1 MNLNKKEEKEMPIL
15 GNNSF
20 NKKTVKFS
28 VNSLGKSSGNLLER
42 LKNLSKKDIAFVI
55 AGLGILVMAPIAE
68 FFLSKPQPDNLLA
81 PGFGERKASE
91 SGGLNLYDSGV
102 NALSS
107 GSPDGS
113 GEVITPLTARDP
125 SSLIVGAQQTPP
137 PPPPPQTTFRDSMK
151 DVAEK
156 SFSQAVKSSP
166 APFIPPKMN
175 ASLRGFSSFFGG
187 GESSRSSGSLG
198 GGANV
203 LATAKKAS
211 TKTEKRSM
219 VGPVAIPGYKGV
231 ASNTPNSASKGALEQ
246 LRNQAGKAAD
256 FFSGDNA
263 IRSLDQAAKESVM
276 ADKGE
281 GGGSALFDG
290 AKGDKPSNSSLRGS
304 NSYSPGDPCSGSLEN
319 KLNCERAKKAFEY
332 EMWKKY
338 EIPKQ
343 IMQAMIDGFLKKG
356 LIDPL
361 SDWMAGTVK
370 ELIDPT
376 PPGDPMMCIP
386 PKLDPNHNNMI
397 IPANPSL
404 PASDTSNC
412 IPDFARAYP
421 LFITESKTKDTQSKE
436 PHFEGCCMKMRKS
449 AIPKGSSSPTT
460 PTSVDNSIQANLQ
473 NYDQYL
479 IELKKIHDKCLSG
492 EYCQKKDNSNKTYI
506 PNEKF
511 PKNTKQLVD
520 STAQFGSLIIKDIET
535 RDNAGINELK
545 KSLESSKIGEED
557 KGKIEKIQK
566 RIDVALSCFKKEQ
579 TDQEKVICG
588 KVTQI
593 KEGQAA
599 ALENDREKNE
609 KMLSIAK
616 NILDYFTKKFSLC
629 DQYTDRALNFYNNQQ
644 EAYFKQ
650 KRDILLAQ
658 YKNISDKA
666 SGNSDPNEDFFSA
679 YLSLEEGDNP
689 LTLLDKYDYGYLFRM
704 AYNPVKS
711 QMRSAP
717 ISPHLISVVLSKTT
731 FAQSQGIA
739 QPLTKSAFLQ
749 LVNYRGIKLDKFKA
763 ESKIEEKTYGLNDG
777 SLLPGQS
784 VRNKFSD
791 APSIWFINKQKEISE
806 SIANNVKFTFPD
818 VYNEVNFNM
827 KIVELN
833 SSSQNEPLDIV
844 AIKKINE
851 NIKTDI
857 ARLIEVNS
865 AVKDFIGKYLAKPNL
880 YFPLN
885 TPQWIMDL
893 LNGNKDEEA
902 CINKP
907 CNNNGNAGPSNS
919 GPTTPNPVC
928 SGPNCPNEHQS
939 GTTNIEK
946 EKKNLEE
953 SIGKTLGTMQE
964 EINKSNGEYNRVKEL
979 VEACNNN
986 NKKNTK
992 GNYCGKDALKKAE
1005 EQLNSMKKLK
1015 ESIEKEK
1022 NEIMKCEKKEC
1033 LYGISLNV
1041 NVEKESFDNAKK
1053 SFDTNIDLAEKLAN
1067 QHNNSPAP
1075 NTGTV
1080 PCISTI
1086 KDMETKISD
1095 AEQLLG
1101 KWPSCDKCLKYKPIS
1116 KNNLAKMKGIKKY
1129 FDNNKECK
1137 KEDIENQDN
1146 IFTKNFNSF
1155 MLNYSLAKKALL
1167 EEKKQFC
1174 YNTKSGCATVT
1185 SFYVVQR
1192 WKVIKQGK
1200 YLGFIYSAP
1209 TGAEGKVWDIVY
1221 DRYNNQLLP
1230 TKSILKNGKVIKK
1243 GREDV
1248 CKEVWDST
1256 WLTIRQYINFS
1267 GKSTGIE
1274 NCNKI
1279 WFEPVYEVKYSQS
1292 GEVSSG
1298 NDVVRIVAKRESGNN
1313 TAKSY
1318 RGSGQ
1323 NLFNSE
1329 IEVLCSP
1336 RNGIWKTDSLSIRID
1351 KPVTYTRSESFSINL
1366 GVSGG
1371 GLSGGVGYSQSYGV
1385 NTSIPY
1391 GTWQKISVENL
1402 NCGSNMDNIS
1412 NE

>member
-1 MNLNKKEEKEMPIL
+1 MNLNKKEEKEIPIL

-55 AGLGILVMAPIAE
+55 AGLGILIMAPIAE
-68 FFLSKPQPDNLLA
+68 FFLSKPQADNLLA

-125 SSLIVGAQQTPP
+125 SSLIIGAQQTPP

-203 LATAKKAS
+203 LATAQKAS

-361 SDWMAGTVK
+361 SEWMAGTVK
-370 ELIDPT
+370 ELVDPS
-376 PPGDPMMCIP
+376 PAPDPLMCIP
-386 PKLDPNHNNMI
+386 AKLDANGQVV
-397 IPANPSL
+397 PANPSL
-404 PASDTSNC
+404 PASQNSNC
-412 IPDFARAYP
+412 IPDFSRAASVAQEKGKDVSTY
-421 LFITESKTKDTQSKE
+421 KTDY
-436 PHFEGCCMKMRKS
+436 CCLVMKKS
-449 AIPKGSSSPTT
+449 QMPKGSGSPTT

-473 NYDQYL
+473 TYDQNL
-479 IELKKIHDKCLSG
+479 IELKKIHDKYYKQGASSIIIP
-492 EYCQKKDNSNKTYI
+492 EADAQK
-506 PNEKF
+506 
-511 PKNTKQLVD
+511 TKQLVN
-520 STAQFGSLIIKDIET
+520 STAQLGGKLTKDIATKGNANFTNSVGSLDTSKPNSSQIAQEFTKAQQRIALALFCLENPNSEKCKPILTTGVPKGASKETESPSVNVDDKTKLKNAEKGIIKLGAAFSEVMSACIGFT
-535 RDNAGINELK
+535 DNNK
-545 KSLESSKIGEED
+545 
-557 KGKIEKIQK
+557 
-566 RIDVALSCFKKEQ
+566 
-579 TDQEKVICG
+579 
-588 KVTQI
+588 
-593 KEGQAA
+593 
-599 ALENDREKNE
+599 
-609 KMLSIAK
+609 
-616 NILDYFTKKFSLC
+616 
-629 DQYTDRALNFYNNQQ
+629 
-644 EAYFKQ
+644 AYFYD
-650 KRDILLAQ
+650 RN
-658 YKNISDKA
+658 KNKYLNVNNTITGNYSNIEGIA
-666 SGNSDPNEDFFSA
+666 SGQEPQPNNFFPT
-679 YLSLEEGDNP
+679 YLSLEEGANPSTPQSNPPGKITTDFDN
-689 LTLLDKYDYGYLFRM
+689 M
-704 AYNPVKS
+704 AYIPVKGE
-711 QMRSAP
+711 MRSAP

-731 FAQSQGIA
+731 FAQTQVTA
-739 QPLTKSAFLQ
+739 QPVTKSAFLQ
-749 LVNYRGIKLDKFKA
+749 LVNYRGIKLDKFKT
-763 ESKIEEKTYGLNDG
+763 ESKIEEKVYGLTKD
-777 SLLPGQS
+777 SKLPGAAIK
-784 VRNKFSD
+784 NKIDNYIKENSDKWVPVEIVGKLKDCVNSGASCDSLGVNNPYTDEGFSMKLQETTQGSS
-791 APSIWFINKQKEISE
+791 APSSDEPVDIKAVDSALQFINNDITVLSSANSQFKTMIEDFLSRLKKPTEYYPLTPTNGWIIEILSGKWDSQIGGSGPGTTSPGTTSPGTTSPGTTAPSTTSPSNTGPGSPNIDAQKD
-806 SIANNVKFTFPD
+806 KFIKDAQGF
-818 VYNEVNFNM
+818 
-827 KIVELN
+827 LN
-833 SSSQNEPLDIV
+833 DNPYDPNRYTNLG
-844 AIKKINE
+844 KKC
-851 NIKTDI
+851 D
-857 ARLIEVNS
+857 
-865 AVKDFIGKYLAKPNL
+865 KPNNPCGTKWKEPWKIAGEQL
-880 YFPLN
+880 KKLQSKN
-885 TPQWIMDL
+885 GPQAKVNNIIAKAKDCKDQACLDALQKDL
-893 LNGNKDEEA
+893 DTAKAEYKKLRDGYNDNMLKAETLANGYVPPAPTNPT
-902 CINKP
+902 NP
-907 CNNNGNAGPSNS
+907 TLVNS
-919 GPTTPNPVC
+919 GPTISYFDGKLLTAREQLKEIESCKNKDICKGYYQKAEGAVKEMHNIKVAFMKAC
-928 SGPNCPNEHQS
+928 GEKCKQS
-939 GTTNIEK
+939 V
-946 EKKNLEE
+946 
-953 SIGKTLGTMQE
+953 
-964 EINKSNGEYNRVKEL
+964 INKYRADFDKQLGIF
-979 VEACNNN
+979 
-986 NKKNTK
+986 NT
-992 GNYCGKDALKKAE
+992 
-1005 EQLNSMKKLK
+1005 
-1015 ESIEKEK
+1015 
-1022 NEIMKCEKKEC
+1022 
-1033 LYGISLNV
+1033 
-1041 NVEKESFDNAKK
+1041 
-1053 SFDTNIDLAEKLAN
+1053 
-1067 QHNNSPAP
+1067 
-1075 NTGTV
+1075 
-1080 PCISTI
+1080 
-1086 KDMETKISD
+1086 
-1095 AEQLLG
+1095 
-1101 KWPSCDKCLKYKPIS
+1101 
-1116 KNNLAKMKGIKKY
+1116 
-1129 FDNNKECK
+1129 
-1137 KEDIENQDN
+1137 
-1146 IFTKNFNSF
+1146 
-1155 MLNYSLAKKALL
+1155 NYSLAKKALQ

-1174 YNTKSGCATVT
+1174 YNTKSGCDTVT

-1200 YLGFIYSAP
+1200 HLGFIYSAP
-1209 TGAEGKVWDIVY
+1209 SGAEGQAWDRVY
-1221 DRYNNQLLP
+1221 DKYKNQLLS
-1230 TKSILKNGKVIKK
+1230 TQQRQNA
-1243 GREDV
+1243 

-1292 GEVSSG
+1292 GKVSSG

-1351 KPVTYTRSESFSINL
+1351 KPVSYTSSESFSMNL

-1385 NTSIPY
+1385 STSVPY
-1391 GTWQKISVENL
+1391 GTWRKISVENL